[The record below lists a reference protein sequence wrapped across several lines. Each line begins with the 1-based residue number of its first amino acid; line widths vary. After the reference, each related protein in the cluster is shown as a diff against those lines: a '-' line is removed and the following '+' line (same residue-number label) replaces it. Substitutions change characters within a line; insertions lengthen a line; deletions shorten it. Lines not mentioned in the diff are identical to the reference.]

1 MRNAI
6 RFFGTRFFRRG
17 SRGGSR
23 LSRIFVG
30 ERESGEVYSE
40 QFFST
45 DTVIADNCMCAHVC
59 SCIVN
64 LTKYALHLRS
74 S

>member
-6 RFFGTRFFRRG
+6 RFFGTQFFGRG
-17 SRGGSR
+17 SRGGSK
-23 LSRIFVG
+23 LSRIFVREREIG
-30 ERESGEVYSE
+30 ERYSE
-40 QFFST
+40 QLFST
-45 DTVIADNCMCAHVC
+45 YTVIADKFMCAHVC